1 MLRLTRRLAAPRLP
15 LVVGGAGQVGRKML
29 AALAEAGCTRA
40 RVLDASARPVERALA
55 ADLELEYT
63 WHKLGHDSSEFLA
76 PVLDGWRGLR
86 LQPGHSRRAARD
98 EGRAHAR
105 KRGGRKGDC
114 GRVSACRCAEAGAR
128 FINRSDWP
136 LPSVEAT
143 EEDALPPAE
152 EYRSAY
158 ELSKRLGEEAVLAA
172 CSSELAT
179 VSLRACG
186 ILSGPWDYTFRAMW
200 DRPGNVITLE
210 GTAPLD
216 FIAAEDLCRAALAAA
231 DRLQSPSVA
240 GQVFFVT
247 KGEAMRPERIAELI
261 GEHLGW
267 QVTKLPEFAQ
277 SCISAGMRV
286 SHGLKELFGQPV
298 PGVASYDYLSLARTQ
313 QTFDN
318 SKAFHTLGFQSQVTL
333 EECVARAVSEWRVSN
348 PGK

>member
-76 PVLDGWRGLR
+76 PVLDGV
-86 LQPGHSRRAARD
+86 
-98 EGRAHAR
+98 
-105 KRGGRKGDC
+105 DC
-114 GRVSACRCAEAGAR
+114 VFSLVTADVQHG
-128 FINRSDWP
+128 
-136 LPSVEAT
+136 T
-143 EEDALPPAE
+143 K